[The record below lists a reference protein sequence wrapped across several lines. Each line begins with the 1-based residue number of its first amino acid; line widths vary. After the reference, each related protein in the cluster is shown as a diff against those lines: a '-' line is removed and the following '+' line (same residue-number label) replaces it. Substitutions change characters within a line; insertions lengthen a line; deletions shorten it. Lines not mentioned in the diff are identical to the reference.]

1 MKRIGRLI
9 ATTLLVGVLLSILSV
24 FVYRFVPVFVTP
36 LMILRS
42 AEKIIHGQ
50 KPIMDKQWVALDKI
64 SPNMIQAVVAS
75 EDNLFME
82 NNGFDEKAI
91 EEAFAHNER
100 SKHIRGGSTISQQTA
115 KNVFLLPNRSYVRKA
130 IEACF
135 TLLIETVWGKER
147 IIEIYLNVIETGD
160 GIYGVEAAA
169 EHYFHCHASQLT
181 RPQAVLIAV
190 SLPNP
195 RKMNPAHPS
204 AYLLKRQAKILNLMN
219 KIPKVIFLK

>member
-1 MKRIGRLI
+1 MKKLGRIIGI
-9 ATTLLVGVLLSILSV
+9 TLLIGFLLSV
-24 FVYRFVPVFVTP
+24 FSVLVYRFVPVFITP

-42 AEKIIHGQ
+42 AEKIVHGQ
-50 KPIMDKQWVALDKI
+50 KPTIDKQWVALDKI
-64 SPNMIQAVVAS
+64 SPNMVQAVVAS

-91 EEAFAHNER
+91 EAAFAHNEH

-130 IEACF
+130 IEAYF
-135 TLLIETVWGKER
+135 TLLIETIWGKER
-147 IIEIYLNVIETGD
+147 IMEVYLNVIEMGD
-160 GIYGVEAAA
+160 GIYGVEAAS

-195 RKMNPAHPS
+195 QKMNPGHPS
-204 AYLLKRQAKILNLMN
+204 SYLLKRQSHILNLMN
-219 KIPKVIFLK
+219 KIPKVTFGK